1 MRIEITWQEKDQ
13 IISALEAQHAPAALI
28 EKILSAAGYAW
39 VLENRNRGRIVNCAW
54 QSK

>member
-1 MRIEITWQEKDQ
+1 MRIEITWQEKNQ